1 MIGNLQYAW
10 TLFAQPMVKAHA
22 QQHWTLSDVQWGFGL
37 FIAAG
42 TWAMPF
48 LARFIDT
55 AGPRILMVLS
65 GLVCAIGWGSLGH
78 VENLTSFYLLYCLAG
93 VGVACVYACGVA
105 IAVKWFPDRR
115 GTASGL
121 ITAGYGMGA
130 AVFNPL
136 FNHLIRTIGYSDTF
150 LWTGISHG
158 IVIALAGLVLI
169 NPPAG
174 YTVAAGAVKPKVRSL
189 NIDFNYA
196 EMLRTPQFYFL
207 FIAMLSIGIGG
218 LMVTA
223 QLKPVATNFKV
234 GEAALTVALVLTPL
248 ANGSSRI
255 LWGWVSDYLGREW
268 TMFTA
273 FLLQAIFLVA
283 ATTLGRAGDVMF
295 VVMMVMVFALTW
307 GELYVCCSPRCSPI
321 CTGPKIRR
329 SITTAL
335 IAASRALRRAWAKKR
350 SGIAATMF
358 EKTGTLELRVP
369 RERRARSGF
378 GNVSPVCPQNA
389 ASAKSQAAKSFSV
402 QPSVGLTPRAKPNTA
417 HNNISAVFCFWRTAD
432 ATHGCRTSFR
442 QQDLV
447 TSALGCLRRPF
458 HRAKFRRF

>member
-1 MIGNLQYAW
+1 MNRWVRLWSAVAGMVMIGNLQYAW

-22 QQHWTLSDVQWGFGL
+22 AQHWSLSDVQWGFGL

-42 TWAMPF
+42 TWTMPF

-78 VENLTSFYLLYCLAG
+78 VESLTSFYLLYCLAG

-115 GTASGL
+115 GTASGI

-130 AVFNPL
+130 ALFNPI
-136 FNHLIRTIGYSDTF
+136 FNHLIRTIGYSNTF

-158 IVIALAGLVLI
+158 ILIALAGLVLV

-174 YTVAAGAVKPKVRSL
+174 YKVAAGAVKPKVRSH

-273 FLLQAIFLVA
+273 FLLQAVFLVA
-283 ATTLGRAGDVMF
+283 ATTLGRTGDVMF
-295 VVMMVMVFALTW
+295 VAMMVMVFLTW
-307 GELYVCCSPRCSPI
+307 GELYVLFPAVLADLYGTKNS
-321 CTGPKIRR
+321 
-329 SITTAL
+329 AL
-335 IAASRALRRAWAKKR
+335 NYSFLYSAKGFASLLGG
-350 SGIAATMF
+350 GIAATMF
-358 EKTGTLELRVP
+358 EKTGTWNYVFLGSAALALVSAIMALFVRRIPLPQKV
-369 RERRARSGF
+369 ER
-378 GNVSPVCPQNA
+378 QE
-389 ASAKSQAAKSFSV
+389 FSV
-402 QPSVGLTPRAKPNTA
+402 QPSVGLTQ
-417 HNNISAVFCFWRTAD
+417 S
-432 ATHGCRTSFR
+432 
-442 QQDLV
+442 
-447 TSALGCLRRPF
+447 
-458 HRAKFRRF
+458 